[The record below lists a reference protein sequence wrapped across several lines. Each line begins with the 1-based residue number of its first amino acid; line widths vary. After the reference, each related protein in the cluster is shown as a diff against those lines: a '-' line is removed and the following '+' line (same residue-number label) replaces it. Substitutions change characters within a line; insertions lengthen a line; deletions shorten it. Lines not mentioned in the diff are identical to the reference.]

1 MVRQHI
7 WFFYSRKRCIEKHVW
22 DRCYSRGLVPWGQW
36 FRCDHDCWHPW
47 SIQQKQRK
55 GTIQLASKNTTRN
68 TIERSFHVLK
78 SKIRCLDTSGGTLFY
93 SPLKACKINIAVAI
107 LQNMWHSWS
116 PFTCWPC
123 PLQRKNRTSKPH
135 WSCGWR
141 PDYTVQINP
150 FYFCSVSTA
159 LCFR

>member
-36 FRCDHDCWHPW
+36 FRCDHGCWHPW

-78 SKIRCLDTSGGTLFY
+78 SKIRCLDTSEGTLFY
-93 SPLKACKINIAVAI
+93 SPLKACKINIAVAV
-107 LQNMWHSWS
+107 LQNMWHPWS
-116 PFTCWPC
+116 PLYLLTMPA
-123 PLQRKNRTSKPH
+123 TEEES
-135 WSCGWR
+135 
-141 PDYTVQINP
+141 DVQTTL
-150 FYFCSVSTA
+150 VLWMTA
-159 LCFR
+159 WLHGTD